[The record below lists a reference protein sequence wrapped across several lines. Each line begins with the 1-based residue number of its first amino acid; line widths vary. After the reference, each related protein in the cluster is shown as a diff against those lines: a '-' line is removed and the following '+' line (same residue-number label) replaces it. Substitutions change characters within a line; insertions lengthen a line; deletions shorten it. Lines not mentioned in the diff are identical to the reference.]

1 MALISFPHPL
11 AHSRKDGLLAL
22 GADLS
27 VRRLLLAYRFGIF
40 PWFNEGDPILW
51 WFSHPRMVLFP
62 EKVKVQKS
70 MRPYFNQDKYT
81 ATHNQAFA
89 KVVDECKQVR
99 IESGEGTWINSE
111 LVKAYQELHQ
121 QGYAHSIE
129 VWDKDSTLIGGLY
142 GISIGK
148 VFFGESMFHRKKD
161 ASKFALIYLA
171 RMLEKQSFQ
180 LIDCQMETDHLKR
193 MGAELI
199 SKETFWSFL
208 MKNLSEPD
216 HQIDWKTY

>member
-1 MALISFPHPL
+1 MLSFPHPMV
-11 AHSRKDGLLAL
+11 HSRTDGLLAI

-27 VRRLLLAYRFGIF
+27 LQRLLLAYRFGIF

-70 MRPYFNQDKYT
+70 MRPYFNQGKYT
-81 ATHNQAFA
+81 ATFNQAFS

-99 IESGEGTWINSE
+99 IESGEGTWIHTD
-111 LVKAYQELHQ
+111 LVKAYEELHE
-121 QGYAHSIE
+121 QGYAHSVE
-129 VWDKDSTLIGGLY
+129 VWDKVSNLIGGLY

-148 VFFGESMFHRKKD
+148 IFFGESMFHRKKD
-161 ASKFALIYLA
+161 ASKFALISLA
-171 RMLEKQSFQ
+171 QHLQKCEFT
-180 LIDCQMETDHLKR
+180 LIDCQMETGHLRR

-199 SKETFWSFL
+199 SKNTFWSSL

-216 HQIDWKTY
+216 HQMNLRAY